1 MAIVK
6 KKSVA
11 PFYAVA
17 AVWLL
22 WAVFGRL
29 YTLGHIL
36 AAAAVS
42 VVVFLVAKAIWPDRT
57 WTTPEPE
64 PVKTKTEPE
73 PEQPTEPVKPERKST
88 GNPEIDALIA
98 ERDRALSEMKRLN
111 DSIED
116 PTISAQIER
125 LETTTQKIIGV
136 VVEKPE
142 KLSQISR
149 FLNYYLP
156 TALKLLNA
164 YDRMDAA
171 GVSGINIDG
180 TKGKI
185 EDMMET
191 ICKAFDKQLDA
202 LFGDEALDISAD
214 ITVLEQ
220 MLQQEGLGDT
230 PFQSPGS

>member
-36 AAAAVS
+36 TAAAVS

-156 TALKLLNA
+156 TTLKLLNA

>member
-156 TALKLLNA
+156 TTLKLLNA